1 MYFKQKKSS
10 KILFFK
16 KYQLM
21 HIISY
26 HIKKDTLNN
35 FLLNLIVSQMSLIIL
50 PSFCSEPVKNNY
62 PDEKT
67 ELIIEEN

>member
-1 MYFKQKKSS
+1 
-10 KILFFK
+10 
-16 KYQLM
+16 M

-26 HIKKDTLNN
+26 HIKKKPTLNN
-35 FLLNLIVSQMSLIIL
+35 FLLNLIVNQMSLIIL